1 MIQPIDM
8 NSIDSINNTII
19 IPDNFVTDEELEM
32 NEDIIKEQYINFN
45 NLGINLIDNLDITY
59 KADIFA
65 NMLNY
70 INDNYLSIVDL
81 DSSIILPQKLIET
94 GGYIYNFICVD
105 CYNTIIPNFLNYTKC
120 NTLDGFDSLIQ
131 NKFRGEYTL
140 VKANLVKIIKN
151 VIDELLKLQRID
163 TTVQKDE
170 SYQKLLFKFSYYMEL
185 IDFGD
190 TEMFVNNYI
199 RPLLIKNMDSILWRI
214 V

>member
-8 NSIDSINNTII
+8 NSIDNINNII
-19 IPDNFVTDEELEM
+19 NIPDDFIDNEELEM
-32 NEDIIKEQYINFN
+32 NENVIQDQYVNFN
-45 NLGINLIDNLDITY
+45 NLGINLIDNIDKAY
-59 KADIFA
+59 KVNIYA

-70 INDNYLSIVDL
+70 INDNYLSIVDF
-81 DSSIILPQKLIET
+81 DSAIILPQKLIET
-94 GGYIYNFICVD
+94 GGYVYTFICVD
-105 CYNTIIPNFLNYTKC
+105 CYNTIIPNFLNYTNC

-131 NKFRGEYTL
+131 NKFRGDYSL

-151 VIDELLKLQRID
+151 IIDELLKLQRID

-185 IDFGD
+185 VDFGD

-199 RPLLIKNMDSILWRI
+199 KPLLIKNMDSILWRI